1 METYEIMLPGKVYF
15 GVGSQD
21 IVGDEAARLGAKR
34 ALIVTDPGVYQAG
47 LTARVKDR
55 LSEADVS
62 VDIFSDVEPEP
73 TLIRLDAVAGELSKQ
88 KYDLLVAVGG
98 GSSIDTAKALSII
111 FVHGGKGHDYI
122 GINKVPGPGIPLITM
137 PTTSGTGS
145 EVTKAAVFGDTETQ
159 SKFGI
164 QSPYIYAQVAIT
176 DPSLTYGC
184 PPKITATTGIDALSH
199 AIEAY
204 TSRKASTF
212 TDVLQMKAIKLI
224 SGSLREAVKDGS
236 NKKARQDMSEG
247 SLFGG
252 FGIAHAGG
260 AAAHA
265 LCYPLGSRFHNPH
278 GMLVGTLL
286 PYVMEVNIPTNPT
299 KYAKIAELM
308 GVGITGMSLE
318 EAAKH
323 SVEAVRAIAADIGIP
338 QHVREIGVPKEA
350 LESLTEASMKVT
362 RLLDN
367 NPRKLTL
374 NDIKQIWENAW

>member
-1 METYEIMLPGKVYF
+1 METYEIMLPRKACF

-21 IVGDEAARLGAKR
+21 IVSDEAARLGAKR

-55 LSEADVS
+55 LSEANVS

-73 TLIRLDAVAGELSKQ
+73 TLIRLDAAAGELVKQ

-111 FVHGGKGHDYI
+111 FVHGGKGRDYI
-122 GINKVPGPGIPLITM
+122 GINKVPGPGIPLIAM

-164 QSPYIYAQVAIT
+164 QSSYIYAQVAIT

-184 PPKITATTGIDALSH
+184 PAKITATTGIDALSH

-204 TSRKASTF
+204 TSRNASTF

-224 SGSLREAVKDGS
+224 SGSLREVVKNGS
-236 NKKARQDMSEG
+236 NKKARRDMSES

-278 GMLVGTLL
+278 GMLVGILL

-299 KYAKIAELM
+299 KYAKIAKLM
-308 GVGITGMSLE
+308 GVEITGMSLE
-318 EAAKH
+318 EAAGH

-338 QHVREIGVPKEA
+338 QHIREVGVPKEA
-350 LESLTEASMKVT
+350 LESLAEASMKVT

-367 NPRKLTL
+367 NPHKLNL